1 MQSTAQAKAL
11 RRKARALA
19 KHAGIITPVMNQAQ
33 AEQSVRLRSKLAALA
48 LDSDPE
54 KRKAA
59 RQRKKA
65 LNTITLRK
73 GQGLGSFW
81 RESNNNPSA
90 IKTIK

>member
-19 KHAGIITPVMNQAQ
+19 KHAGIIAPTMDQGQ
-33 AEQSVRLRSKLAALA
+33 AEQSVRIRCKLAALA

-65 LNTITLRK
+65 LSTVTLRK
-73 GQGLGSFW
+73 GQGLGGFW
-81 RESNNNPSA
+81 KPNRV
-90 IKTIK
+90 